1 MSAPAVLGINAA
13 HDASACLLLGGELRV
28 AIAEERLSRRK
39 HHHLTPPHQAIDLC
53 LRECGLAD
61 LNAVDCVVVNERYP
75 SDFAGELRRDGFRGK
90 LLVNPSHHLL
100 HAYYAAAASGQP
112 EAAILV
118 VDGSGYSYVE
128 HQRHGSPLLGPQP
141 AYPHMEE
148 TESSFALTGGSLQL
162 VGRRWGLWDAQRPY
176 FRFPSL
182 GHMYSVASQ
191 YIFGQWVHA
200 GKTMGLAPYGDPQA
214 LSEPIVTYGEDGMA
228 VDTEWP
234 LRLPPRSDRPAHLDN
249 TCCDVAAKVQAE
261 IEEALLFLARQL
273 HDATG
278 ISHLCFSG
286 GVALNS
292 VANAKLRR
300 EGPFSELFVT
310 PAAGDSGIAVGA
322 AVYGHA
328 HLTGEIPRW
337 TGYTDF
343 LGPAPRPEQIDAAL
357 RETKGF
363 VRVEAPP
370 DPAAAAAREIASGA
384 VVGWFEG
391 RGELGPRALGHR
403 SIVCDPR
410 SDSIRDH
417 LNEWVKFREP
427 FRPYAA
433 SVLEEHAH
441 RYFEVEW
448 VDRFMLSVVRVRPEF
463 RELLPSI
470 CHVDGTCR
478 IQMVPPDAAPYRR
491 LIESFLA
498 VTELPMVLNT
508 SLNIRGEPIVGTPAH
523 ALECFLTTNIDTL
536 YLDGRRIEK
545 AVLDAAAPDL
555 GMVPRPN
562 RGVALERASTWE
574 GSWSHS
580 GPHARTRIGH
590 RMPLGKLEAQMLAA
604 VDGETRVGDLVL
616 DDEGGT
622 AVAKAEALRSLQ
634 RRGLVSMA
642 YPPDTGAP
650 SS

>member
-1 MSAPAVLGINAA
+1 MSALAVLGINAT

-39 HHHLTPPHQAIDLC
+39 HHHLTPPYQAITAC
-53 LRECGLAD
+53 LEECGLPD
-61 LNAVDCVVVNERYP
+61 LHAVDCIVVNERYP
-75 SDFAGELRRDGFRGK
+75 SDFAGELLRDGFRGE

-100 HAYYAAAASGQP
+100 HAYYAAAASDQA

-128 HQRHGSPLLGPQP
+128 HQRHGSPLLGPPP
-141 AYPHMEE
+141 AYDHMEE
-148 TESSFALTGGSLQL
+148 TESSFALAGGSLEL

-191 YIFGQWVHA
+191 YIFGHWVHA
-200 GKTMGLAPYGDPQA
+200 GKTMGLAPYGDPHA
-214 LSEPIVTYGEDGMA
+214 LPEPIVSYGEDGIA

-234 LRLPPRSDRPAHLDN
+234 LRLPPRSDLPAHLDS
-249 TCCDVAAKVQAE
+249 TCQNVAAKVQAE

-273 HDATG
+273 HEATG

-322 AVYGHA
+322 AAYGHA

-337 TGYTDF
+337 SGYTDF
-343 LGPAPRPEQIDAAL
+343 LGPSPQPEQIDVAL
-357 RETKGF
+357 RAARNF
-363 VRVEAPP
+363 VRAETPP
-370 DPAAAAAREIASGA
+370 DAPMAAAREIASGA

-441 RYFEVEW
+441 RYFELEW
-448 VDRFMLSVVRVRPEF
+448 TDRFMLSVVRVRPEF
-463 RELLPSI
+463 RDLLPSI

-478 IQMVPPDAAPYRR
+478 IQMVPAGAGRYRR
-491 LIESFLA
+491 LVESFLA
-498 VTELPMVLNT
+498 VSELPMILNT
-508 SLNIRGEPIVGTPAH
+508 SLNIRGEPIVGTPEQ

-545 AVLDAAAPDL
+545 ATLDAEAPDL
-555 GMVPRPN
+555 EMVPHPN
-562 RGVALERASTWE
+562 RGVALEQASTWE

-580 GPHARTRIGH
+580 GPHARTRVGH
-590 RMPLGKLEAQMLAA
+590 RIQLGELEAQMLAA
-604 VDGETRVGDLVL
+604 VDGDARVGDLVG
-616 DDEGGT
+616 DERSGAG
-622 AVAKAEALRSLQ
+622 ADKVSALRSLQ
-634 RRGLVSMA
+634 RRGLISLS
-642 YPPDTGAP
+642 YPGDPNGPRA
-650 SS
+650 